1 MKLYSQFSLG
11 VLLNLLYWTSL
22 VILLELNI
30 NLDPLGCENCDSVV
44 GCFLI
49 WLSSQKGIL

>member
-30 NLDPLGCENCDSVV
+30 NLDPLGYENCDSVV